1 MTSSSVKTL
10 VESICSVMLP
20 KFLLKVKKSQK
31 TGPANLEDDNEIWT
45 AEKRVR
51 IWQESWMKSL
61 NVDG

>member
-45 AEKRVR
+45 AEKCVR
-51 IWQESWMKSL
+51 IWQES
-61 NVDG
+61 